1 MKNLITIF
9 TSLFV
14 CLCLTQAQAAKPEW
28 AGVKKDHK
36 QEIEKQFSEKQSGKD
51 EEKKEKN
58 NKPQLFSKDERSLI
72 NDYYND
78 ESASGSGKN
87 KGKKKA
93 LPKGLQKKLERGGEL
108 PPGWQ
113 KKLQRGEVIDPQL
126 RASSESLPEDLL
138 SRLPGDQQVTEILKV
153 KDKIVRVIKG
163 EGTVVDIIDLADVM
177 MGSGRDR

>member
-1 MKNLITIF
+1 MKNLISILTF
-9 TSLFV
+9 LTV
-14 CLCLTQAQAAKPEW
+14 CLCLSQAQAAKPEW
-28 AGVKKDHK
+28 AEAKKNHK
-36 QEIEKQFSEKQSGKD
+36 QKAEKQISAEKTNKNKEHKD
-51 EEKKEKN
+51 KQ
-58 NKPQLFSKDERSLI
+58 PQLFSKDERSLI

-78 ESASGSGKN
+78 KSASGSEKH